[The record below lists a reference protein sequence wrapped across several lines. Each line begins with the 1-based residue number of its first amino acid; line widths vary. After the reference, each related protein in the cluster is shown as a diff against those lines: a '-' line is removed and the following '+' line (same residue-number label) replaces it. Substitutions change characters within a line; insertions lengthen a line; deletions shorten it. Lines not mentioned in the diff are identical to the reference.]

1 MQIVKATP
9 KELDTLLAAKK
20 LELPIEQSYVWQGF
34 DQKVPGRK
42 PLGVFF
48 VRSDA
53 GEIEAIAGLT
63 LITQRGYSW
72 VWAKHGPY
80 FLSPSPDTNIVE
92 GVLKALTTY
101 VKNNLKEVSF
111 VRVTTPKVALPLKP
125 PIHHN
130 MYDKTI
136 LIDIT
141 KSDEQLLADMNRG
154 GRYDLKKSLKAG
166 LEFKEI
172 TAKIAAKDFDRYYA
186 ILEETALRD
195 GFRAN
200 PKSTYVHMLNGL
212 GDNVSLF
219 AAFSEGNP
227 VTWAIVTNY
236 ANKGVYYYAAGNNQG
251 RLLCA
256 AYGLQLFVMQSLRK
270 KGCTSYDLMGVE
282 SQDYPSYASVTG
294 FKKKFS
300 SNIVDI
306 NKTYD
311 IPLNSK
317 YNAIKLA
324 KKLKKV
330 VQK

>member
-9 KELDTLLAAKK
+9 KELDALLAAKK

-48 VRSDA
+48 VCSST
-53 GEIEAIAGLT
+53 GEVEAIAGLT
-63 LITQRGYSW
+63 LITQKGYSW
-72 VWAKHGPY
+72 VWIKHGP
-80 FLSPSPDTNIVE
+80 FFVAHKPKSTVVKE
-92 GVLKALTTY
+92 TLTTLTAF
-101 VKNNLKEVSF
+101 VKKNHKEALF
-111 VRVTTPKVALPLKP
+111 IRVTTPKVSLPLKR

-136 LIDIT
+136 IINIT
-141 KSDEQLLADMNRG
+141 KSDEQLLAEMNRG
-154 GRYDLKKSLKAG
+154 GRYDLKKSLKAN

-172 TAKIAAKDFDRYYA
+172 PSGIAAKEFDAYYA
-186 ILEETALRD
+186 ILEETASRD
-195 GFRAN
+195 SFRAN

-219 AAFSEGNP
+219 AAYSEGSP
-227 VTWAIVTNY
+227 VAWSIVTNY
-236 ANKGVYYYAAGNNQG
+236 AGKGVYYYAAGNNKG
-251 RLLCA
+251 RALCA

-282 SQDYPSYASVTG
+282 STDYPSYASVTG

-300 SNIVDI
+300 SNVVDI

-311 IPLNSK
+311 IPLSPK
-317 YNAIKLA
+317 YGAIKLA